1 MADVLNEWR
10 DIIMKGAVVGDDLLP
25 TEILE
30 KIFTGEEI
38 ETVVDSSVKTE
49 ISTKRRAGIFR

>member
-1 MADVLNEWR
+1 
-10 DIIMKGAVVGDDLLP
+10 MKGAVVGDDLLP

>member
-1 MADVLNEWR
+1 
-10 DIIMKGAVVGDDLLP
+10 MKGAVVGDYLLP
-25 TEILE
+25 TEISE